1 MTQVRARKYWAR
13 LILVGGFLFC
23 WLGSASLAF
32 AAAAL
37 ETITIGFS
45 SLSGFY
51 GPLWIAAEEGL
62 GKKYGLD
69 LKAIYA
75 GRIRPQQLLAS
86 GETRFVIAS
95 GSGAMTS
102 HVLGVKDQV
111 IVALFSSKLGG
122 GIFARSEIK
131 RPEDLKGK
139 LIATGRPGALN
150 DVLVRYVLSRKW
162 GLTPDRDVKLMP
174 VGEPPLMIQALER
187 GVVDATSLSVPANF
201 VARSRGFLELV
212 NYDDLG
218 LAYPMHAVT
227 LLRPTIEKNPQL
239 VEKVL
244 RALIEGIAIFKTD
257 KAKALAAWRK
267 YMRGAS
273 GEFVEENYQHTRA
286 ALETV
291 PMPSPRIIAG
301 ALDMVSAHYPQA
313 KQTDPNLIVDPS
325 FVRRLEQSGW
335 IQSLY
340 KK

>member
-1 MTQVRARKYWAR
+1 
-13 LILVGGFLFC
+13 
-23 WLGSASLAF
+23 
-32 AAAAL
+32 
-37 ETITIGFS
+37 
-45 SLSGFY
+45 
-51 GPLWIAAEEGL
+51 
-62 GKKYGLD
+62 
-69 LKAIYA
+69 
-75 GRIRPQQLLAS
+75 
-86 GETRFVIAS
+86 
-95 GSGAMTS
+95 
-102 HVLGVKDQV
+102 
-111 IVALFSSKLGG
+111 
-122 GIFARSEIK
+122 
-131 RPEDLKGK
+131 
-139 LIATGRPGALN
+139 
-150 DVLVRYVLSRKW
+150 
-162 GLTPDRDVKLMP
+162 MP

-201 VARSRGFLELV
+201 VAKSRGFLELV

-291 PMPSPRIIAG
+291 PTPSPRIIAG